1 MKTMLVAVAA
11 LFSGCTMP
19 MATSEGFHTLGRGT
33 YDISEK
39 REVWGRALEEFQR
52 HNAIVTV
59 VDYEAGILASGS
71 QPAESIQCL
80 ASNKRCDSTVGWQF
94 TMSDDGT
101 SLLSV
106 RRGVSGVISYSLGR
120 PASLLGDDSK
130 DRLERDTDAI
140 LAAIVGQRGSVAP
153 RQSRMAGS
161 KPGSR
166 SLLPVGAQCS
176 GGSECAT
183 GQCVLLKCSK

>member
-1 MKTMLVAVAA
+1 MKMMLAAVAA
-11 LFSGCTMP
+11 LLSGCATP
-19 MATSEGFHTLGRGT
+19 MLTSEGFHTIGRGK

-71 QPAESIQCL
+71 QPAETIPCL
-80 ASNKRCDSTVGWQF
+80 ASNRRCDSTVGWQF

-101 SLLSV
+101 SLLSM
-106 RRGVSGVISYSLGR
+106 RRGISGVINYAWGR
-120 PASLLGDDSK
+120 PASLLGDETK
-130 DRLERDTDAI
+130 AGLERDTDAI
-140 LAAIVGQRGSVAP
+140 LAAIVGQRGTVAP
-153 RQSRMAGS
+153 RPSRVAD
-161 KPGSR
+161 R
-166 SLLPVGAQCS
+166 STLLPVGANCS
-176 GGSECAT
+176 KNAECAS